1 MEKIIIP
8 ESYKFI
14 SAFLTF
20 RCNLNCSFCVNYAP
34 AKNLMRDDFN
44 EISGQ
49 EWVES
54 LNRIEGPKE
63 VAVSFTG
70 GEPSLHKDF
79 NYILNNLN
87 PEIGI
92 DLFTNLW
99 WNEKKLERFIR
110 EVPPD
115 KIDNHAP
122 FPSIRVSYHPEQMGE
137 GEKMLK
143 NAKRLKE
150 TGYDIGVECVMYP
163 SASQLEALERMA
175 IKCRAADIS
184 FRPKSFIG
192 VYEGKDDFGNIFS
205 IRYGNYSKYPDSV
218 FQEKTLE
225 KMCKTSNLLINP
237 DGKVYRCER
246 DSHLMENP
254 IGNIL
259 DKNFN
264 LKDEFRYCNK
274 YGQCHLCDV
283 KVTTDNQQKLGFTL
297 VEIKDLPKNGN

>member
-1 MEKIIIP
+1 MEKIILP

-20 RCNLNCSFCVNYAP
+20 RCNLNCSFCVNNALNENFKRN
-34 AKNLMRDDFN
+34 AFK

-49 EWVES
+49 EWVDS
-54 LNRIEGPKE
+54 LNKIESPRE

-79 NYILNNLN
+79 IYILNNLK
-87 PEIGI
+87 PELGI

-99 WNEKKLERFIR
+99 WSKKKLERFIK
-110 EVPPD
+110 EVPPE

-122 FPSIRVSYHPEQMGE
+122 FPSIRVSYHPKQMGE
-137 GEKMLK
+137 GEKILENTK
-143 NAKRLKE
+143 KLKE
-150 TGYDIGVECVMYP
+150 AGFDIGIECVMYP
-163 SASQLEALERMA
+163 NPFQLESLERMA
-175 IKCRAADIS
+175 VRCRALDIT

-192 VYEGKDDFGNIFS
+192 IYTEKDDLGNSFS
-205 IRYGNYSKYPDSV
+205 IRYGNYSKYPNAV
-218 FQEKTLE
+218 FQEKTLQ
-225 KMCKTSNLLINP
+225 CFSKTSNLLINT
-237 DGKVYRCER
+237 DGRVNNCER

-259 DKNFN
+259 NPNFEV
-264 LKDEFRYCNK
+264 KEEFKYCSN

-283 KVTTDNQQKLGFTL
+283 KVTTDNKQKLGFTL
-297 VEIKDLPKNGN
+297 VEIKDIINKK